1 MVKTNDLKK
10 GTPITLKNG
19 WAAIIMDN
27 KKGDIR
33 LAEVDGYVK
42 EIGSIYA
49 HDIDAAFINNEWV
62 LVDYTKSQLQLKE
75 MVENIGQSAI
85 IVS

>member
-10 GTPITLKNG
+10 GTPITLRNG

-33 LAEVDGYVK
+33 LAEVDGFAK

-49 HDIDAAFINNEWV
+49 HDIDMAFINDEWV
-62 LVDYTKSQLQLKE
+62 MVDYTKSQLALKD
-75 MVENIGQSAI
+75 MVDNLGQSATLLT
-85 IVS
+85 

>member
-33 LAEVDGYVK
+33 LAEVDGLVK

-49 HDIDAAFINNEWV
+49 HDIDTAFINGEWV
-62 LVDYTKSQLQLKE
+62 LVDYTKSQLQLKD
-75 MVENIGQSAI
+75 MVDNLGQSATI
-85 IVS
+85 LS

>member
-10 GTPITLKNG
+10 GTPITLRNG

-33 LAEVDGYVK
+33 LAEVDGLFK

-49 HDIDAAFINNEWV
+49 HDIDTAFINGEWV
-62 LVDYTKSQLQLKE
+62 IVDYTKSQLQLKE
-75 MVENIGQSAI
+75 MVDNIGQTAI
-85 IVS
+85 ILS

>member
-10 GTPITLKNG
+10 GTPITLRNG

-33 LAEVDGYVK
+33 LAEVDGLAK

-49 HDIDAAFINNEWV
+49 HDIDMAFINDEWV
-62 LVDYTKSQLQLKE
+62 MVDYTKSQLALKD
-75 MVENIGQSAI
+75 MVDNIGQSATLLT
-85 IVS
+85 

>member
-33 LAEVDGYVK
+33 LAEVDGLVK

-49 HDIDAAFINNEWV
+49 HDIDTAFINGEWV
-62 LVDYTKSQLQLKE
+62 LVDYTKSQLQLKD
-75 MVENIGQSAI
+75 MVDNLGQSATLLT
-85 IVS
+85 